1 MEKYIERTLV
11 LIKPDAVLRGLT
23 FEILLRFEQA
33 GLKIVAMKMLRAS
46 REIVERHYPNTIEWI
61 EGMGNK
67 TLNLYKEYNKNPQN
81 ELGTANPRE
90 IGEMVKDWNIDY
102 LVSGPMIACVIEGIH
117 AIDVV
122 RKMCGN
128 TMPRYAEAG
137 TIRGSFSSTS
147 AIVANA
153 NRRAVKNLIHASS
166 NEGEAEHEIA
176 CWFTP
181 QEIIS
186 YSRTDEGELY

>member
-1 MEKYIERTLV
+1 MDKYIERTLI
-11 LIKPDAVLRGLT
+11 LIKPDAVKRGLASKIFSM
-23 FEILLRFEQA
+23 FEEV
-33 GLKIVAMKMLRAS
+33 GLKIVAMKMLQAS
-46 REIVERHYPNTIEWI
+46 REKAERHYPNTIEWI

-67 TLNLYKEYNKNPQN
+67 TLNLYKEYDKNPQN

-102 LVSGPMIACVIEGIH
+102 LISGPIIACVIEGIH

-122 RKMCGN
+122 RKLCGN

-166 NEGEAEHEIA
+166 NDSEAEHEIA
-176 CWFTP
+176 YWFTP

-186 YSRTDEGELY
+186 YTRADEGELY

>member
-1 MEKYIERTLV
+1 MENYVERTLV
-11 LIKPDAVLRGLT
+11 LIKPDAVRRGITSKILSM
-23 FEILLRFEQA
+23 FEEVGF
-33 GLKIVAMKMLRAS
+33 KIIAMKMTQAS
-46 REIVERHYPNTIEWI
+46 RELAERHYPNTVEWI

-67 TLNLYKEYNKNPQN
+67 TLKLYQEYKKDPMK
-81 ELGTANPRE
+81 ELGTDSPRE
-90 IGEMVKDWNIDY
+90 IGEKVKGWNIDY
-102 LVSGPMIACVIEGIH
+102 LVSGPIVACILEGVH

-128 TMPRYAEAG
+128 TMPRYAEPG

-166 NEGEAEHEIA
+166 NETEAEHEIA
-176 CWFTP
+176 CWFLPNEVT
-181 QEIIS
+181 S
-186 YSRTDEGELY
+186 YSITDEVELF